1 MNKEISIGGGLRC
14 FGDFELQVIC
24 AKTNKLLDTFQD
36 KNLVVNLG
44 KENIAKLLG
53 GAGFAITKIAV
64 GEGSNLPTVN
74 DTALTNAFTKNIDS
88 VAYPAFDKVRFAFSF
103 DSTEANGLTIT
114 ELAMVNNNN
123 QIFSRKTRAAIVKTS
138 AILITGFWTF
148 TIS

>member
-1 MNKEISIGGGLRC
+1 MEKQIDIGGGLRC
-14 FGDFELQVIC
+14 FGDFELQIIC
-24 AKTNKLLDTFQD
+24 ANTKKTIGTVQE

-44 KENIAKLLG
+44 KENITKLLG
-53 GAGFAITKIAV
+53 GAGFPITKVSV
-64 GEGSNLPTVN
+64 GEGTNLPTVG

-114 ELAMVNNNN
+114 ELAMVDSDDK
-123 QIFSRKTRAAIVKTS
+123 IFSRKTRAAIVKTS